1 MIKAVLFDMDGVL
14 IDAKE
19 WHYQAL
25 NQVLDLFGM
34 AIDRDAHLATFDGLS
49 TRQKLEIL
57 TKTRG
62 FPVGLHEFVNKL
74 KQDRTVELA
83 TRLCRPTFH
92 HRFALG
98 RLRHQH
104 TANFCDLRYAGG
116 YTIGNKSV
124 AAGMKSDSSIL
135 SDTEWIEEQT
145 CGVKRLFSGG
155 NTTYV
160 DTRMVRKEFRQWLNN
175 PSAELVDAGTIAE

>member
-98 RLRHQH
+98 RLRQDGLK
-104 TANFCDLRYAGG
+104 TAVCSN
-116 YTIGNKSV
+116 SV
-124 AAGMKSDSSIL
+124 RQSVELMMRL
-135 SDTEWIEEQT
+135 S
-145 CGVKRLFSGG
+145 GL
-155 NTTYV
+155 
-160 DTRMVRKEFRQWLNN
+160 
-175 PSAELVDAGTIAE
+175 